1 MNIFFFILIVASS
14 IQIAGYALTDVILA
28 GLFLFLISLQSS
40 LKIRIDWVLVF
51 CIYMIFQ
58 TFRGMYVLEDIR
70 MIYWILFFTV
80 VYFSYQYLIELQ
92 IRSKLDIEF
101 VKKIFNYSRVY
112 FLIYGLL
119 PILFV
124 NPDDYQGI
132 YWAGSSAAFIIVIPF
147 LCSHFIL
154 FERSGYSLS
163 ALRFPSLLLY
173 LAVTVIHYSRI
184 GMYLLF
190 IYFLYLGYKTVAFS
204 VKKLFLVF
212 SFFVISFF
220 VLDITRNIYYID
232 APEVGTTEI
241 AQINSLIDDDPSIE
255 EIESDINRFL
265 MNISVYE
272 KLISSP
278 KEFLI
283 GSGWYTSRF
292 TLKPYEQEVF
302 NRYGLDSKHIANN
315 KPMQVTSFA
324 SIVSDT
330 GVIGLLFLFYF
341 FIKSA
346 IQILQSGSKEKS
358 LLIGFL
364 FINWLFYLIGNSFT
378 SIIGFLLIFPSGIIV
393 SLSRVKSLHEA
404 KNN

>member
-1 MNIFFFILIVASS
+1 MNIFFFILIVTSS
-14 IQIAGYALTDVILA
+14 MQIAGYALIDVILV
-28 GLFLFLISLQSS
+28 GLFLFLISLKSS
-40 LKIRIDWVLVF
+40 LKIRINWVLVF

-92 IRSKLDIEF
+92 IQSKLDIEF

-112 FLIYGLL
+112 FMIYGLL

-124 NPDDYQGI
+124 NPDDFQGI

-190 IYFLYLGYKTVAFS
+190 IYFLYLAYKAVAFNA
-204 VKKLFLVF
+204 KKLFLIF

-220 VLDITRNIYYID
+220 VLDLTRNAYYID
-232 APEVGTTEI
+232 APALGTTEI

-255 EIESDINRFL
+255 EIESDLNRFL

-272 KLISSP
+272 KFTSSP
-278 KEFLI
+278 KEFFI
-283 GSGWYTSRF
+283 GSGWYTSRY
-292 TLKPYEQEVF
+292 TLKPYEVEVF
-302 NRYGLDSKHIANN
+302 ERYGLDAKHIKSN

-330 GVIGLLFLFYF
+330 GVIGFLFLVYF
-341 FIKSA
+341 FIKST
-346 IQILQSGSKEKS
+346 IQILKSDSKAKL

-378 SIIGFLLIFPSGIIV
+378 SIIGFLLILPSGIIV
-393 SLSRVKSLHEA
+393 CLSRVKFLHDT